1 MILIASYFLS
11 VEHIEYITVEP
22 LSSPLY
28 TVEVHMTGSKIVFGE
43 SKYDVMDEKMA
54 FELRNRIVSAIFNYK
69 SNDTLEIQHVKFP
82 TYKEVHLDP
91 EPESE
96 KS

>member
-1 MILIASYFLS
+1 MILIDSYFLS

-43 SKYDVMDEKMA
+43 SKSDVMDQKMA
-54 FELRNRIVSAIFNYK
+54 LELRNRIVMAIRAYK
-69 SNDTLEIQHVKFP
+69 ASGVKYTIQFVDIP
-82 TYKEVHLDP
+82 TYKEVHPD
-91 EPESE
+91 PESE